1 MDVLWSTASSHNSYG
16 LSWHGL
22 VDAPAHGVV
31 FALFFLF
38 GVAEAACWELGVA
51 KGKGAEHFDCVV

>member
-1 MDVLWSTASSHNSYG
+1 MAWSRRCPRSWRG
-16 LSWHGL
+16 LRF
-22 VDAPAHGVV
+22 V
-31 FALFFLF
+31 FFLL